1 MNFMNLWL
9 CIVIWVIIGI
19 LSGIKII
26 LMDDDLDVK
35 KLIGAVFIGGAA
47 GLITLIIVIA
57 GLIQRSRFFHRL
69 FNTILIENDDKRET
83 KKKAR
88 RERRE
93 RERREMRIPEDTFR
107 IQ

>member
-1 MNFMNLWL
+1 
-9 CIVIWVIIGI
+9 
-19 LSGIKII
+19 
-26 LMDDDLDVK
+26 MDDDLDVK

-47 GLITLIIVIA
+47 GLITLILVIT
-57 GLIQRSRFFHRL
+57 GYIQRSHYEL
-69 FNTILIENDDKRET
+69 FNKVLIENDDKRET